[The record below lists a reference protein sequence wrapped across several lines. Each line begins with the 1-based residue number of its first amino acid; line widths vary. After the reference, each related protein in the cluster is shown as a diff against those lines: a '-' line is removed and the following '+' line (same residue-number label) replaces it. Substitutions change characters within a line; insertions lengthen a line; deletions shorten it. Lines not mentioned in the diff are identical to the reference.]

1 MAYLSILDNKT
12 SMLCNWI
19 VSYSQVTRL
28 GLGLEF
34 LVLFFMVRVRVRVR
48 VIITWYVYVFYK
60 KSHSFTSFSLCN
72 LTVQPG
78 YNVSL

>member
-1 MAYLSILDNKT
+1 MTLAFLLHPLLYEPKKGEIVIKPNRQMTYLSILDNKT

-34 LVLFFMVRVRVRVR
+34 LVLFF
-48 VIITWYVYVFYK
+48 
-60 KSHSFTSFSLCN
+60 H
-72 LTVQPG
+72 G
-78 YNVSL
+78 YG